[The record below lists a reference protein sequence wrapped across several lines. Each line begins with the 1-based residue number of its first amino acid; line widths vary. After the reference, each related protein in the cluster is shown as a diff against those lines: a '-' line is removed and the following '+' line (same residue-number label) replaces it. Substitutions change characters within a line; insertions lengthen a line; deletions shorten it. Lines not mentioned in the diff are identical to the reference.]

1 MLPAHGPYDGLSVR
15 PGWTKPT
22 TGNQSAFVQLLHSTR
37 PHSESGAYVC
47 QIRLL
52 FVPLWD
58 DRHDRFHIRFMATTL
73 HECKFWKHL
82 FVTLS

>member
-1 MLPAHGPYDGLSVR
+1 MLPAHGPYDGLSVK

-37 PHSESGAYVC
+37 PYSESGAYVY

-58 DRHDRFHIRFMATTL
+58 DRTTTVFTYAL
-73 HECKFWKHL
+73 RPL
-82 FVTLS
+82 NYTDASSGDTST